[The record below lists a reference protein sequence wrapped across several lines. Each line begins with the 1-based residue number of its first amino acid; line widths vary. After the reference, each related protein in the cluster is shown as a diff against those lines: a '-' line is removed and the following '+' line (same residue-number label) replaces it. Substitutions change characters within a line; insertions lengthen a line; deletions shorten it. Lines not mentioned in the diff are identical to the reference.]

1 MTKKQSDNAAP
12 EIDLIP
18 ILKALV
24 SRLWLII
31 LVGVIV
37 GGAAFAGTKLL
48 IKPSYRSTFTAYIN
62 NQTIQEGKDTLTYSD
77 ITASQQLTQTYRLM
91 IQSRSV
97 LMSAAK
103 EIDTHLSYT
112 QLAAKTSIT
121 VKDETEILNV
131 SVEDQS
137 PEFAYKYANAIAK
150 IAPQYIS
157 DFVEGSSMKIID
169 YPVKAQTPYG
179 PSYIKYA
186 LFGFVIGA
194 LVIII
199 KTIVEFFMDDRVRN
213 EQEIEDRFDI
223 PILGVIP
230 DVSEDKKS
238 PGYYE
243 YKKKT

>member
-1 MTKKQSDNAAP
+1 MTKKQRENTVP

-37 GGAAFAGTKLL
+37 GGAVFAGTKLL
-48 IKPSYRSTFTAYIN
+48 IKPSYRSGFTAYIN
-62 NQTIQEGKDTLTYSD
+62 NQTVQNGKDSLTYSD

-103 EIDTHLSYT
+103 QIKSDLSYNR
-112 QLAAKTSIT
+112 LVAKTSIT
-121 VKDETEILNV
+121 IKDETEILYV
-131 SVEDQS
+131 YVVDED
-137 PEFAYKYANAIAK
+137 PEFAYKYATAIAD

-169 YPVKAQTPYG
+169 YPVKSDTPFG

-186 LFGFVIGA
+186 LLGFLLGA
-194 LVIII
+194 LIIFV
-199 KTIVEFFMDDRVRN
+199 KTIVEFFMDDRIRS
-213 EQEIEDRFDI
+213 EQEIEERFDI
-223 PILGVIP
+223 PILGIIP
-230 DVSEDKKS
+230 DVSEEKKAQ
-238 PGYYE
+238 GYYE
-243 YKKKT
+243 YQKKS